1 MNTDQS
7 FKDLEIQKSKILF
20 TLFTIFVSIVS
31 CALYYHVFVS
41 KAFVEVEIEVTKKSD
56 IKIYFAKPGQH
67 YSEKRMS
74 VARTEPGKEKY
85 SFFLADIGKFSKLRL
100 DTHSYEGE
108 AIVKGLTIQQ
118 EGYETITIDSPDDF
132 KQLQP
137 LTQIADSTAG
147 SDGLRVLSSGSDPN
161 FELFVVPQ
169 YLGLDW
175 TWLAFRYAVICGIV
189 VLVLRASRVLVVE
202 LRFVPVLLFGIWMLI
217 VTMAGISKENA
228 HPDEYVHLSAT
239 NYYSDNWLP
248 PEISD
253 PAIDNTFSV
262 YGISRLNNGEV
273 YYLFAGKFN
282 KLLESFKLSNYL
294 GLRIFNVFLFGC
306 IFFYSLKNVTVRLVA
321 LPLLISPQ
329 IWYIFSYCSS
339 DAFALFIA
347 FVAAWQ
353 FADSK
358 SLLNSYLRGDGWLSR
373 IAGVVLL
380 GILFGVLFLLKKNY
394 YPFIALLYLC
404 LAVKIFFTEEFYLE
418 RRGVIVRLLVIT
430 LLGVAIFSARAGVDY
445 IVNGPD
451 RQAKIETMQEQKA
464 LSIYKPST
472 PLEEKHPFL
481 LRKARGTTWQEIVHG
496 DRWGEICFESSFG
509 VFGYFT
515 ISGSLIYYDLVR
527 WTGICLLVFVVGSIM
542 LRGGVVG
549 GGTALSVVGLSLAL
563 ICASFYH
570 SWTVDFQPQGR
581 YLFPILPMFGILC
594 GWHHRVVHRPI
605 LILLVSV
612 MFLLS
617 SYFFVFHGLLRIS
630 KPLL

>member
-1 MNTDQS
+1 MDTDQS
-7 FKDLEIQKSKILF
+7 LKDLEIKKSKILF
-20 TLFTIFVSIVS
+20 TLFTIFACILA
-31 CALYYHVFVS
+31 CALYYHVFVN
-41 KAFVEVEIEVTKKSD
+41 KAFIEVEIEVTEKSD
-56 IKIYFAKPGQH
+56 IKIYYAKPGQH
-67 YSEKRMS
+67 YSETRMA
-74 VARTEPGKEKY
+74 VARTHPGKEKY
-85 SFFLADIGKFSKLRL
+85 SFFLADIGRFSKLRL
-100 DTHSYEGE
+100 DTHSYKGE
-108 AIVKGLTIQQ
+108 AVFKGLTIQQ
-118 EGYETITIDSPDDF
+118 EGYKTVTINSPAGF
-132 KQLQP
+132 KQLVP
-137 LTQIADSTAG
+137 LFQIADSTID
-147 SDGLRVLSSGSDPN
+147 SDGLRVLSSGVDPN
-161 FELFVVPQ
+161 FELIVAPQ
-169 YLGLDW
+169 YLGLNW
-175 TWLAFRYAVICGIV
+175 SWLAFRFVVFCGIV
-189 VLVLRASRVLVVE
+189 VLVLRASRELVVE

-239 NYYSDNWLP
+239 KYYSDNWLP

-282 KLLESFKLSNYL
+282 KLLESFKFSNYL
-294 GLRIFNVFLFGC
+294 GLRLFNVFLFGC
-306 IFFYSLKNVTVRLVA
+306 IFIYSLKNVTVRLVA

-329 IWYIFSYCSS
+329 IWYIFSYCTS
-339 DAFALFIA
+339 DAFALFVA

-358 SLLNSYLRGDGWLSR
+358 SLLNSYLRGEGWLSR
-373 IAGVVLL
+373 VAGVVLL
-380 GILFGVLFLLKKNY
+380 GILFGVLLLLKKNY

-404 LAVKIFFTEEFYLE
+404 LAVKIFFTEEFYWE
-418 RRGVIVRLLVIT
+418 RRDVIVRLLAVT
-430 LLGVAIFSARAGVDY
+430 LLGVAIFSARVGADY
-445 IVNGPD
+445 VVNGSD
-451 RQAKIETMQEQKA
+451 RQHKIETLQEQKA
-464 LSIYKPST
+464 LTIYKPST

-481 LRKARGTTWQEIVHG
+481 QRKDRGTTWQEIVRG

-563 ICASFYH
+563 ICVSFYH

-594 GWHHRVVHRPI
+594 GWHHRAMHRPI
-605 LILLVSV
+605 LIFLVSV
-612 MFLLS
+612 MFFLS
-617 SYFFVFHGLLRIS
+617 SYFFIFQGLLRVP